1 MSNTATALFL
11 ADRLGKALLAEH
23 KTLVIAESC
32 TGGGIAWLI
41 TSIPGSSLWFDRG
54 IVAYSNTA
62 KQELLAVSHDVLV
75 NFGAVSE
82 QTAIAMARGALLNSH
97 ANISV
102 AVTGIAGPDG
112 GTELK
117 PVGTVC
123 FAWSRDDGETRA
135 ARVVFPG
142 DRQQVRE
149 QAILMA
155 IQGLLDMIES
165 EGVNQ

>member
-1 MSNTATALFL
+1 MSTTATALLL
-11 ADRLGKALLAEH
+11 AERLGKALLAVH
-23 KTLVIAESC
+23 QTLVTAESC

-41 TSIPGSSLWFDRG
+41 TNVPGSSQWFERG
-54 IVAYSNTA
+54 IIAYSNAA
-62 KQELLAVSHDVLV
+62 KQELLAVGHDVLV

-82 QTAIAMARGALLNSH
+82 QTAMAMARGALLNSH

-123 FAWSRDDGETRA
+123 FAWGRDDGETRA
-135 ARVVFPG
+135 ARVVFTG

-149 QAILMA
+149 QAVMMA
-155 IQGLLDMIES
+155 VQGLLDLIES
-165 EGVNQ
+165 GK